1 MIVTRT
7 PVRIPLG
14 GGGTDLPSYYTQ
26 YGGFLT
32 SAAIDK
38 YIYVTVNKRFEPS
51 FRISYSQTEI
61 CDSADEIKHPIV
73 REAVKLLGIERGIEI
88 TSIADVPSNTGLGT
102 SSAFTVGLLNALHTY
117 RREKL
122 SAKELAEEA
131 CYIEIQLLREPI
143 GKQDQYAAAF
153 GGIISMEIDRLGNV
167 ELKPVLLS
175 EDTLDQLESNTL
187 LFYTG
192 IRRNASEVLASQSQ
206 AASLDKEKVI
216 ESMHKIKDI
225 GRQIKRAFEAE
236 NLAHFGELLDL
247 HWQTKKQ
254 LSDKISQSQMDEWYH
269 AARQNGALG
278 GKIMGAGGGGFF
290 MFYCNNDKNGF
301 RKLMGKQGL
310 KEMRFRIDFEGS
322 KVLVNF

>member
-51 FRISYSQTEI
+51 YRISYSQTEI
-61 CDSADEIKHPIV
+61 CDSANEIKHPIV
-73 REAVKLLGIERGIEI
+73 REALKLLKIERGIEI

-117 RREKL
+117 KREKL

-131 CYIEIQLLREPI
+131 CYIEIQLLGEMI
-143 GKQDQYAAAF
+143 GKQDQYAAAY

-167 ELKPVLLS
+167 EVKPVHLS

-192 IRRNASEVLASQSQ
+192 IKRNASEVLAPQSQ
-206 AASLDKEKVI
+206 GASLDKEKVI
-216 ESMHKIKDI
+216 ESMHKIKEI
-225 GRQIKRAFEAE
+225 GHQIKQAFEEE
-236 NLAHFGELLDL
+236 NLARFGELLDL

-254 LSDKISQSQMDEWYH
+254 LSSKITQSRIDEWYKT
-269 AARQNGALG
+269 AKEEGALG
-278 GKIMGAGGGGFF
+278 GKVMGAGGGGFF
-290 MFYCNNDKNGF
+290 MFYCNNHKNGF
-301 RKLMGKQGL
+301 RKLMGRQGL
-310 KEMRFRIDFEGS
+310 MEMRFRVDFEGS
-322 KVLVNF
+322 KVLVNI

>member
-61 CDSADEIKHPIV
+61 CDSADEIAHPIV
-73 REAVKLLGIERGIEI
+73 REAVKLLDIEGGIEI

-117 RREKL
+117 KREKL

-131 CYIEIQLLREPI
+131 CYIEIQLLKEPI
-143 GKQDQYAAAF
+143 GKQDQYVAAY

-225 GRQIKRAFEAE
+225 GHQIKRAFEAE

-254 LSDKISQSQMDEWYH
+254 LSDKISQTQMDEWYNT
-269 AARQNGALG
+269 ARQNGALG